1 MNKRKVIL
9 ALSSIILSMPLWSQW
24 AVIDPYQT
32 GSAIGVLF
40 PQFNGW
46 HGSGQLGGFTQQKW
60 NGFEGRPQNYHMF
73 GDLYIPKA
81 NSSLGGIVYT
91 EIFGQTQSRVA
102 AFNFTYRIHIGDLYL
117 LPTIGYQRHQ
127 FVYKSNSSFPVDG
140 ISSQGISETHTG
152 NQLNGGLGFIYD
164 KWYGTIHYNGYSNI
178 NPKWIS
184 TSLANQPWS
193 TSFSIPAYYS
203 AICGRSITIKEW
215 TFYKSIIARSNLRSI
230 QLDFNFN
237 ASYKRWMGG
246 VRYMLTDGL
255 ALGVGYDFL
264 DRYRLSYSNVIG
276 LSRIRRGSNG
286 THELAFRILL
296 NSKTDHRILKNF
308 ALF

>member
-1 MNKRKVIL
+1 
-9 ALSSIILSMPLWSQW
+9 MPLWSQW

-178 NPKWIS
+178 NPKWIYVG
-184 TSLANQPWS
+184 AK
-193 TSFSIPAYYS
+193 Y
-203 AICGRSITIKEW
+203 
-215 TFYKSIIARSNLRSI
+215 
-230 QLDFNFN
+230 DFN
-237 ASYKRWMGG
+237 
-246 VRYMLTDGL
+246 GL
-255 ALGVGYDFL
+255 AGVALGGEIMQRF
-264 DRYRLSYSNVIG
+264 RFSYSYDITT
-276 LSRIRRGSNG
+276 SRLGNQTLGS
-286 THELAFRILL
+286 HELAMRIW
-296 NSKTDHRILKNF
+296 
-308 ALF
+308 LFKDKVKRQFLSNLPLM